1 MFQLMKIK
9 YPNLKLCACGCL
21 TIVRGLPGGMQ
32 TKHDCDLCEEPF
44 LGFCGD
50 PEDEK
55 VCRRCAGWGPS
66 LTTCSCVAGLE
77 DSRALCALHCDPGA
91 PTEELAP
98 TADEEAFQGNGVEFV
113 LPADDDPGRFPTE
126 ELAPTADGEVSQYT
140 GMEFVLPADDDPGR
154 FPTEEH
160 TPTADGEASQGNG
173 IEFGGLRHHFI
184 IEKYLLCVHRRRA
197 QSAR

>member
-98 TADEEAFQGNGVEFV
+98 TADEEAFQGNG
-113 LPADDDPGRFPTE
+113 
-126 ELAPTADGEVSQYT
+126 
-140 GMEFVLPADDDPGR
+140 MEIGGLPADDDPGR

-160 TPTADGEASQGNG
+160 TPTADGEATQGNG

-197 QSAR
+197 QSVR